1 MKEFEEYFS
10 ETQADMIS
18 ICLEYVKNRA
28 EKVYVYAS
36 CEGDVISSSFFY
48 KINNMYVKKHNLNDA
63 IDGGEERYDVSTERQ
78 FAVLDIIN
86 EDIENIKKLCIEYDR
101 DMPTEFK
108 MIYDVQ
114 KNGLKAEYKY
124 DLVYSN
130 DPVKTANHIGL
141 EWFEEIKSK
150 NNS

>member
-10 ETQADMIS
+10 EIQADMIS
-18 ICLEYVKNRA
+18 ICLEYVNKRA

-36 CEGDVISSSFFY
+36 CEGDISFSSFFY
-48 KINNMYVKKHNLNDA
+48 KINNMYVKKHNLNEA
-63 IDGGEERYDVSTERQ
+63 IDEGEERYDVSTDRQ

-86 EDIENIKKLCIEYDR
+86 EDIDKIKKLCIEYER

-108 MIYDVQ
+108 LIYDVQ
-114 KNGLKAEYKY
+114 KNSLKAEYKY

-130 DPVKTANHIGL
+130 DPVKTANHIAM
-141 EWFEEIKSK
+141 EWFEQIQSE
-150 NNS
+150 NNN